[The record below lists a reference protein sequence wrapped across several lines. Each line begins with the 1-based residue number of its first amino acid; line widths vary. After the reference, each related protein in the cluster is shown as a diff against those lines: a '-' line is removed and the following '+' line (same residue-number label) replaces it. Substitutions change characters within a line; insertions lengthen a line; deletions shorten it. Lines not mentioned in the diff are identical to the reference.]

1 MVVKGPY
8 SLDDWETMLNYKF
21 RYFPHMERQNKKF
34 NGRYED
40 RINREKERY
49 KEYLLKEVA

>member
-21 RYFPHMERQNKKF
+21 SYFPHMERQNVKYK
-34 NGRYED
+34 GRYED
-40 RINREKERY
+40 KIKREKERF

>member
-1 MVVKGPY
+1 
-8 SLDDWETMLNYKF
+8 
-21 RYFPHMERQNKKF
+21 MERQNKKF